1 MTLCGLWH
9 GANLTF
15 VIWGAVHGLLVCI
28 HKFFSQV
35 LLGHDRHYHPSG
47 WRRVVSVVLTF
58 HVLCATWVLF
68 RAPDLEAAGNLFTQ
82 LFTKFDISIMPQVFA
97 AYSEVFMLVLLAL
110 VLHLVPV
117 RCQQRMVAYISRGGF
132 VVAVLL
138 LVAVIWMVIQVKT
151 SDIQPFIYFQF

>member
-1 MTLCGLWH
+1 
-9 GANLTF
+9 
-15 VIWGAVHGLLVCI
+15 
-28 HKFFSQV
+28 
-35 LLGHDRHYHPSG
+35 
-47 WRRVVSVVLTF
+47 
-58 HVLCATWVLF
+58 VLF

-82 LFTKFDISIMPQVFA
+82 LFTKFDITIMPQIFA

-138 LVAVIWMVIQVKT
+138 LVAVVWMVIQVKA